1 MRFLAAL
8 LAVLVASPA
17 YSTELVEV
25 GELSGNPV
33 LTVDGEPFFVR
44 GMNWGYVPIGQNY
57 SYDFWGQPPEFIE

>member
-44 GMNWGYVPIGQNY
+44 GMNWGYVPIGQNL
-57 SYDFWGQPPEFIE
+57 SLIHI